1 MSLRLDTNSPVPLHH
16 QLQSQLRA
24 AIVAGEYAPGDFL
37 PGEMELVSITGV
49 SRPTVRQA
57 IERLARDGLVRR
69 QRGRKT
75 VVLQPAQQ
83 ASVYMLNAELPR
95 RAASACRVLSVKRSA
110 PSEEAVGALSLGPR
124 AEIIEIERVKLVD
137 DKPVALERIMLPA
150 HRVVGIEA
158 DGPPPLG
165 AFYATLERR
174 YGLIATAA
182 EEVVELTLLDE
193 HSATSLGLKAGV
205 PALSITR
212 RTLAGETPIEWRT
225 TTLPAAGFRGSATL
239 GRAELDID

>member
-37 PGEMELVSITGV
+37 PGEMELVAITGV

-75 VVLQPAQQ
+75 VVLQPPRQ
-83 ASVYMLNAELPR
+83 ASAYVLNAELAGR
-95 RAASACRVLSVKRSA
+95 GAASSRVVSIKRSA
-110 PSEEAVGALSLGPR
+110 PTVEAVEALSLGPR
-124 AEIIEIERVKLVD
+124 AEIIEIERVQLVD
-137 DKPVALERIMLPA
+137 DKPVALERIVLPA
-150 HRVVGIEA
+150 HRVAGMEA
-158 DGPPPLG
+158 DGPPPAG

-182 EEVVELTLLDE
+182 EEELAVTLLDE
-193 HSATSLGLKAGV
+193 RSAVGLGLAPGA
-205 PALSITR
+205 PALTITR
-212 RTLAGETPIEWRT
+212 RTLAGETPIEWRV

-239 GRAELDID
+239 SRTELDAD